1 MGVLNVT
8 PDSFHDGGVHGF
20 DGIRSETDRSETD
33 RAGTD
38 RSDTAR
44 ADTDRAVRAG
54 LAMFA
59 AGADIVD
66 VGGESTRPG
75 AAEVPAAVERA
86 RVLDVVRELA
96 PYGRVSVDTRKAEVA
111 RAAVAAGASIV
122 NDVSGSLGPLA
133 GELGVGYVAMHMR
146 GTPRTMQQAPRYVD
160 VVAEVAQF
168 LHAIAE
174 EALRAGAPT
183 VWIDPGFG
191 FGKTLAHNVALFRAI
206 PRLAASGFP
215 VLVGVSRKTM
225 VGQLTGRESTERRL
239 PGSLAAVCAAAQ
251 LGADVVR
258 VHDVPETVD
267 AVRVAR
273 ALLPAAVPGAL
284 DAATDPIAPPVAGV
298 AGARARAGAAR

>member
-1 MGVLNVT
+1 MQIMGVLNVT
-8 PDSFHDGGVHGF
+8 PDSFHDGGRLG
-20 DGIRSETDRSETD
+20 S
-33 RAGTD
+33 
-38 RSDTAR
+38 
-44 ADTDRAVRAG
+44 ADQAVEAG

-75 AAEVPAAVERA
+75 AEETPAAVERD
-86 RVLDVVRELA
+86 RILDVVRELA
-96 PYGRVSVDTRKAEVA
+96 LHGRVSVDTRKAAVA

-122 NDVSGSLGPLA
+122 NDVSGSLGPVA

-146 GTPRTMQQAPRYVD
+146 GTPGTMQEGPVYGD
-160 VVAEVAQF
+160 VVAEVSRF
-168 LHAIAE
+168 LLRTAE
-174 EALRAGAPT
+174 EALAAGAST

-206 PRLAASGFP
+206 PRLAAFGHP

-225 VGQLTGRESTERRL
+225 VGQLTGRDTPAQRL

-251 LGADVVR
+251 LGAGAVR
-258 VHDVPETVD
+258 VHDVAETYD
-267 AVRVAR
+267 AVQVSR

-284 DAATDPIAPPVAGV
+284 DAATNPLVPAALV
-298 AGARARAGAAR
+298 GAVR